1 MTRQEFIDILDKA
14 GVEYET
20 DSRGVIYIDGVYI
33 LGSSLAYVR
42 PGDLFVFN
50 TDTTQT
56 SLEDLKPKDL
66 EPMIAHYRKFH
77 PKEADD
83 ADMVNAK
90 EADNTDMEPSGDA
103 YVTVNKEEWEQ
114 LKAENA
120 RLKAVL
126 ERHGIKLLK

>member
-1 MTRQEFIDILDKA
+1 M
-14 GVEYET
+14 
-20 DSRGVIYIDGVYI
+20 
-33 LGSSLAYVR
+33 R
-42 PGDLFVFN
+42 PDHNFSYGF
-50 TDTTQT
+50 DTTADET
-56 SLEDLKPKDL
+56 PLEDLKPEDM

-77 PKEADD
+77 PKEAGS

-90 EADNTDMEPSGDA
+90 EVGNADMEPSGDA

-120 RLKAVL
+120 RLKDVL

>member
-1 MTRQEFIDILDKA
+1 MTRQEFIDILDKEDI
-14 GVEYET
+14 EYSIDAEDT
-20 DSRGVIYIDGVYI
+20 VCIDGTLI
-33 LGSSLAYVR
+33 LGSVTAFVR
-42 PGDLFVFN
+42 PDYNFSYGFD
-50 TDTTQT
+50 TDATKTP
-56 SLEDLKPKDL
+56 LEDLKPEDM

-83 ADMVNAK
+83 ADM
-90 EADNTDMEPSGDA
+90 EPSYDA